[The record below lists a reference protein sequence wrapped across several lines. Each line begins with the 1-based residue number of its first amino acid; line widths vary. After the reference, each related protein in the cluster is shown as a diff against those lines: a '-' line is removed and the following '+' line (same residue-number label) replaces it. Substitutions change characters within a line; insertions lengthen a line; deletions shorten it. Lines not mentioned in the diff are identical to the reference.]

1 MRNHRVFIGFLL
13 AFILFDYLV
22 IKHSFLWILVEFCLI
37 YGVYYLLYEASFSK
51 KWSNLF
57 KIIVSVG
64 IGGLAFGATLII
76 PNSSSWQYQGS
87 EYNQATKSFYS
98 IDSSRIEENL
108 KEQKKLIRYVYVGR
122 ESCPF
127 CNAFAPKL
135 KQAAK
140 EAKVSVYYID
150 TENKTDEL
158 YNFAEQYNVDSI
170 PTLLV
175 MKVGQLEKILTDISQ
190 LSIEELTVLLK
201 DNK

>member
-1 MRNHRVFIGFLL
+1 MRNHREFIGVLL

-22 IKHSFLWILVEFCLI
+22 IKHSFLWILLEFCLI
-37 YGVYYLLYEASFSK
+37 CGVYYLLCEVSFLK
-51 KWSNLF
+51 KRSNLF

-64 IGGLAFGATLII
+64 LGGLAFGATLII
-76 PNSSSWQYQGS
+76 PNNSSWQYQGS
-87 EYNQATKSFYS
+87 EYNQATKSFYF
-98 IDSSRIEENL
+98 IDSSRIEESL

-135 KQAAK
+135 KKAAK

-175 MKVGQLEKILTDISQ
+175 MKDGQLEKKLTNISQ
-190 LSIEELTVLLK
+190 LSVEELTVLLK